1 LKSDC
6 LRLNA
11 QFDLSCGLLLSY
23 YGRRRVQGA
32 TPGLSGVP
40 PSGVRLSVGSRTLP
54 AMSDVATPGL
64 PVADATA
71 EPGAVRVTGA
81 LSPSRAGD
89 FMTCPLLYRFR
100 VIDRLPEPPSP
111 AAARGTLVHA
121 VLERLFDQPAADRTA
136 PAARGLLEP
145 EWQRLLSDEPDL
157 AQMFTGD
164 TERDEWFAAA
174 QAMLDR
180 YFALEDPR
188 RLEPARRELYVET
201 LLDSG
206 LLLRGYIDRLDIAQN
221 GDIRIVDYKTGTAP
235 RAEFEARALFQMKFY
250 ALVLWRERG
259 QVPRLLQLMYL
270 GNGEILRYAPD
281 EADLRAAQRKS
292 EAIWRAIDRAR
303 SRADWRPRP
312 GRICDWCAHKALCPA
327 FGGIPPPLPAETGD
341 PGDPTTADA
350 DAAHC
355 AQPLPE
361 VPSPRSFA
369 GDI

>member
-1 LKSDC
+1 
-6 LRLNA
+6 
-11 QFDLSCGLLLSY
+11 
-23 YGRRRVQGA
+23 V
-32 TPGLSGVP
+32 
-40 PSGVRLSVGSRTLP
+40 SVGSRTLP
-54 AMSDVATPGL
+54 AMSDIAVPAQPAAASSAA
-64 PVADATA
+64 PAAR
-71 EPGAVRVTGA
+71 GAASPAASDGGDGGDGTVRVTGA

-121 VLERLFDQPAADRTA
+121 VLERLFDRPAAQRTL
-136 PAARGLLEP
+136 PTARGLLEP
-145 EWQRLLSDEPDL
+145 EWERLLGEEPEL
-157 AQMFTGD
+157 AQMFSGD
-164 TERDEWFAAA
+164 EEIQAWFSAARD
-174 QAMLDR
+174 MLDR

-201 LLDSG
+201 VLDSG
-206 LLLRGYIDRLDIAQN
+206 LLLRGYIDRLDIAPN
-221 GDIRIVDYKTGTAP
+221 GDIRVVDYKTGTAP

-281 EADLRAAQRKS
+281 EVDLRATQRKS
-292 EAIWRAIDRAR
+292 EAIWRAIERAR

-312 GRICDWCAHKALCPA
+312 SRICDWCAHKALCPA
-327 FGGIPPPLPAETGD
+327 FGGTPPDLPVQTGD
-341 PGDPTTADA
+341 PSEYLTADA
-350 DAAHC
+350 DAGAAAR

>member
-1 LKSDC
+1 M
-6 LRLNA
+6 
-11 QFDLSCGLLLSY
+11 
-23 YGRRRVQGA
+23 
-32 TPGLSGVP
+32 
-40 PSGVRLSVGSRTLP
+40 RLSVASRTLP
-54 AMSDVATPGL
+54 AMSDVA
-64 PVADATA
+64 A
-71 EPGAVRVTGA
+71 PGAPAAGDVAGPAAARVTGA

-121 VLERLFDQPAADRTA
+121 VLERLFDQPAAERTV

-145 EWQRLLSDEPDL
+145 EWQRLLSEDPEL
-157 AQMFTGD
+157 AQMFAGD
-164 TERDEWFAAA
+164 AERDTWWADAH
-174 QAMLDR
+174 AMLDR

-206 LLLRGYIDRLDIAQN
+206 LLLRGYIDRLDIAPN
-221 GDIRIVDYKTGTAP
+221 GDVRVVDYKTGTAP
-235 RAEFEARALFQMKFY
+235 RVEFEARALFQMKFY

-281 EADLRAAQRKS
+281 EADLRATQRKT
-292 EAIWRAIDRAR
+292 EAIWRAVERAR
-303 SRADWRPRP
+303 SRADWRPRTS
-312 GRICDWCAHKALCPA
+312 RICDWCAHKALCPA
-327 FGGIPPPLPAETGD
+327 FGGTPPPLPVETGD
-341 PGDPTTADA
+341 ACESLTAHADA
-350 DAAHC
+350 ESAAR